1 MSTRPALTIVLPCFN
16 EGSHIVRSLHT
27 LDRWF
32 GSAAEVLIIDDGSSD
47 DTAEQARAFAASHD
61 NVRVHRLPVNSGKG
75 RAIRSA
81 IPLAR
86 GESVLLMDSDLAYD
100 RDSAQ
105 RVLEALAA
113 ADMAVGS
120 RRHALSRYSVPVNLF
135 GFLYRRHLV
144 GLTFNACVRALL
156 QIHLRDTQCGL
167 KGFRREALE
176 RIGGSLTTEGFA
188 LDVEMFLVARALG
201 LQLAEVPVHVT
212 YRSAKSSVKLLRT
225 GVAATGE
232 VLRLAAR
239 RALGRYSPAR
249 VAAASAA
256 RSQPKPAA
264 RSAGES
270 IR

>member
-1 MSTRPALTIVLPCFN
+1 MSTRPPLTIVLPCFN
-16 EGSHIVRSLHT
+16 EGSQIVRSLET
-27 LDRWF
+27 LDGWF
-32 GSAAEVLIIDDGSSD
+32 ASAAEVLIIEDGSSD
-47 DTAEQARAFAASHD
+47 DTAEQARAFAASHA
-61 NVRVHRLPVNSGKG
+61 NVRVHRLPVNGGKG

-81 IPLAR
+81 IPLAS

-105 RVLEALAA
+105 RALDALAA
-113 ADMAVGS
+113 ADMAVGN
-120 RRHALSRYSVPVNLF
+120 RRHALSRYSVPVSLF

-144 GLTFNACVRALL
+144 GWTFNACVRALL
-156 QIHLRDTQCGL
+156 NIQLRDTQCGL

-176 RIGGSLTTEGFA
+176 RIGASLTTEGFA
-188 LDVEMFLVARALG
+188 IDVEMFLVARALG
-201 LQLAEVPVHVT
+201 LRLSEVPVHVT
-212 YRSAKSSVKLLRT
+212 YRSAKSSVKLIRS
-225 GVAATGE
+225 GVAMAGE
-232 VLRLAAR
+232 LLRLAAR

-264 RSAGES
+264 RSAEES